1 MKHKILQINKFYY
14 PHIGGVETI
23 VKQYAEYLTKNNEVC
38 CLTINNKFK
47 LFTKTEKINNVTV
60 VRCGSLGTFF
70 SMPISLSFFFKFLRI
85 RKNFDIFHFHEPF
98 PLASILYCL
107 IPKSTKVIV
116 SWHSDIIKQKFFKKF
131 AEYFQ
136 KKLCIRSDII
146 ITTSQRLFYNSHI
159 LQLFK
164 DKVNILPLSIDPQK
178 YEYININNISK
189 ELKIKREYILYLG
202 RFSYYKGIDVLLKAI
217 SQLNDNLSATFVI
230 AGSGKIN
237 KQLSRKISTLKNKN
251 VILINRFLN
260 EDEKKYLLK
269 HCLFFVFPSKYP
281 SEAFG
286 IIQLEAMI
294 YGKPVINTD
303 LPTGVPYVSQDGLTG
318 LTVPANDH
326 KALSYAISKLLNDR
340 KLIEIYGLNAKK
352 RLLENFT
359 DNIVLDKLK
368 LFYDKI

>member
-23 VKQYAEYLTKNNEVC
+23 VKQYAEYLTENNEVC

-70 SMPISLSFFFKFLRI
+70 SMPVSLSFLFKFIKI
-85 RKNFDIFHFHEPF
+85 RKDFNIIHFHEPF
-98 PLASILYCL
+98 PLASMLYFF
-107 IPKSTKVIV
+107 IPQSVKVII
-116 SWHSDIIKQKFFKKF
+116 SWHSDIIKQKFFKIF

-136 KKLCIRSDII
+136 KKLLKRADVI
-146 ITTSQRLFYNSHI
+146 ITTSQGLFDNSHI

-164 DKVNILPLSIDPQK
+164 DKVKVIPLSIDPQK
-178 YEYININNISK
+178 YEYIDINNIGEDLRIEK
-189 ELKIKREYILYLG
+189 EYVLYLG
-202 RFSYYKGIDVLLKAI
+202 RFSYYKGIDVLLEAI

-294 YGKPVINTD
+294 YGKSVINTD
-303 LPTGVPYVSQDGLTG
+303 LPTGVPYVSQDGITG
-318 LTVPANDH
+318 LTVPPNDY
-326 KALSYAISKLLNDR
+326 KALANAMNILLNNRKLLG
-340 KLIEIYGLNAKK
+340 IYGLNAKK
-352 RLLENFT
+352 RVLENFT

-368 LFYDKI
+368 TIYETL